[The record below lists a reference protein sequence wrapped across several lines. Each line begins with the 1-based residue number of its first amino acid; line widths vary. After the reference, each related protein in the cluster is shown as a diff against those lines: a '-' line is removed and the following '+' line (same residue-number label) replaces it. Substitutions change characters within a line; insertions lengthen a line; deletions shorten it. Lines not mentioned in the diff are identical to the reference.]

1 MTMSVGQEIL
11 RADSIV
17 VRFGERAVLT
27 SATLR
32 AVAGRVT
39 VLFGRNGAGK
49 STLLSVAA
57 GLRAATSGVVTYR
70 GTAYLRPWLPA
81 LARAGLFLLPD
92 RDLLSPS
99 LTLRAH
105 FELFANRYKR
115 PLVEEAAALV
125 GVRDQLDRKA
135 TRCSGGERRRAEV
148 ALAWLRGATCVLA
161 DEPYRDVA
169 PAVGEVLSTVFRRM
183 AAEGCAVVVT
193 GHETETLLDVADN
206 IVWCT
211 AGTTYEL
218 GAPAQARA
226 HARFRGEYLGAR
238 GHMEELESE
247 PN

>member
-1 MTMSVGQEIL
+1 MSVGQEIL

-17 VRFGERAVLT
+17 VRIGERAVLT

-49 STLLSVAA
+49 STLLRVAA
-57 GLRAATSGVVTYR
+57 GLRAATSGVVTFR
-70 GTAYLRPWLPA
+70 GTAYLRPWLPV
-81 LARAGLFLLPD
+81 LAREGLFLLPD

-99 LTLRAH
+99 MTLRAH
-105 FELFANRYKR
+105 FDLFANRYGR
-115 PLVEEAAALV
+115 PLVEEAAALA
-125 GVRDQLDRKA
+125 GVRDQLDVRAK
-135 TRCSGGERRRAEV
+135 RCSGGERRRAEV
-148 ALAWLRGATCVLA
+148 ALAWLRGPACVLA

-169 PAVGEVLSTVFRRM
+169 PAVGEVLSSMFRRL
-183 AAEGCAVVVT
+183 AADGCAVVVT
-193 GHETETLLDVADN
+193 GHETEALFDVGDN

-226 HARFRGEYLGAR
+226 HERFLVEYLGAR
-238 GHMEELESE
+238 AEMEEAGSD
-247 PN
+247 PD